1 MRIESAGTPPSSFM
15 EKLERFIE
23 ENRPEGYT
31 VTLTTTQATE
41 SEEMDLDE
49 SSIADPSESDGKC
62 YYRHVRN
69 ESDMT
74 TRTL

>member
-1 MRIESAGTPPSSFM
+1 M

-23 ENRPEGYT
+23 ENRPEGHT
-31 VTLTTTQATE
+31 VTLTTTTEGTE

-49 SSIADPSESDGKC
+49 SSIADPSEFDGKC
-62 YYRHVRN
+62 YCRHVRN

>member
-1 MRIESAGTPPSSFM
+1 MRIESAGIPPSSFM
-15 EKLERFIE
+15 EKLEHFIE
-23 ENRPEGYT
+23 ENRPEGHT
-31 VTLTTTQATE
+31 VTLTTTEATE

-49 SSIADPSESDGKC
+49 SLIADPSESDGKC